1 MWIIEENNQTK
12 QFLVIEPSFYD
23 ELNACDDFTLKCLEV
38 LRKKLPIHFENFPN
52 GTKFGL
58 IRYGD
63 FLGNKYP
70 AIGIQCDS
78 FSDYN
83 KIPDFI
89 DLFDEVEIL
98 IEKIG
103 LDNIKKEAE
112 LIDTIKW
119 NELKK
124 IGWYFKN

>member
-1 MWIIEENNQTK
+1 MWIIEENNKTE

-23 ELNACDDFTLKCLEV
+23 VLHPCDDFTLKCIEV
-38 LRKKLPIHFENFPN
+38 LRRKLPVYFKDFPN

-70 AIGIQCDS
+70 AIGIQCELDT
-78 FSDYN
+78 DYE
-83 KIPDFI
+83 KIPEFT

-98 IEKIG
+98 INKIG
-103 LDNIKKEAE
+103 LENLKKEAE
-112 LIDTIKW
+112 LIDVIKW
-119 NELKK
+119 DELNA
-124 IGWYFKN
+124 IGWYFEK

>member
-1 MWIIEENNQTK
+1 MWIIEENNKTE

-23 ELNACDDFTLKCLEV
+23 VLNPCDDFTLKCLEV
-38 LRKKLPIHFENFPN
+38 LRRKLPIHFKEFPN
-52 GTKFGL
+52 GTKFGI

-70 AIGIQCDS
+70 AIGIQCELDT
-78 FSDYN
+78 DYE

-98 IEKIG
+98 INKIG
-103 LDNIKKEAE
+103 LENIKKEAE
-112 LIDTIKW
+112 LIDAIKW
-119 NELKK
+119 NELNA
-124 IGWYFKN
+124 IGWYFEK